1 MRPYNLFE
9 GMFCAGDLEKVGAI
23 FFSIVRFYI
32 FSRCKARVSSSV
44 HRRDYHYS
52 DNYCNYREVWM
63 LAKVTAGGLW
73 SSAGPVSC

>member
-9 GMFCAGDLEKVGAI
+9 GMFCAGDLDKVGAI
-23 FFSIVRFYI
+23 FLLL
-32 FSRCKARVSSSV
+32 SRCKARVSNSV
-44 HRRDYHYS
+44 QRRDYHYS

>member
-1 MRPYNLFE
+1 M
-9 GMFCAGDLEKVGAI
+9 
-23 FFSIVRFYI
+23 FSIVRFDI
-32 FSRCKARVSSSV
+32 LSRCKARVSSSV

-52 DNYCNYREVWM
+52 DNYCNNREVWM